1 MPNVN
6 INIDLKKWYSIILKS
21 VPVLAMI
28 ATAFMWVDTRY
39 MHRDISNTRFI
50 ELQIRIVQGHI
61 RDYTRIVDSN
71 GVITAS
77 DTVQHEMDKDQLK
90 NLMAERNKILG
101 IGGLPE

>member
-1 MPNVN
+1 MPNIT
-6 INIDLKKWYSIILKS
+6 INMPKVFNFIKVI
-21 VPVLAMI
+21 VPVVAMV
-28 ATAFMWVDTRY
+28 ATAGMWIDTRY

-61 RDYTRIVDSN
+61 RDYTRIVDAN

-77 DTVQHEMDKDQLK
+77 DNVQHEMDMDQLK
-90 NLMAERNKILG
+90 NLMSERNKILG

>member
-1 MPNVN
+1 MV
-6 INIDLKKWYSIILKS
+6 
-21 VPVLAMI
+21 

-39 MHRDISNTRFI
+39 MHTDISDTRFI

-61 RDYTRIVDSN
+61 RDYTRIIDS
-71 GVITAS
+71 GSSPTAN
-77 DTVQHEMDKDQLK
+77 DTVAYEMDVDQLK